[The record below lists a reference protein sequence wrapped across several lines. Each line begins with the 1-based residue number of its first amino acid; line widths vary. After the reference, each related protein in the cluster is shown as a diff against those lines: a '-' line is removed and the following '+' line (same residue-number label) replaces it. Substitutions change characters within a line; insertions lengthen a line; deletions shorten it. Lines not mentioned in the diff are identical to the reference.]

1 MQRSDQDKKDVDEC
15 LNEMGKTYLH
25 LAVEHQSPK
34 IVQFLMFDKNAD
46 PNLFTHNSQMAA
58 LHIAACRMYPAII
71 ELILMSKRA
80 KIDI

>member
-46 PNLFTHNSQMAA
+46 PNLFTHNS
-58 LHIAACRMYPAII
+58 
-71 ELILMSKRA
+71 
-80 KIDI
+80 